1 MFNFKKKRLEDYAGT
16 CKPAQYMSDGVAN
29 IFYLNVG
36 LVNGR
41 GMVKYQYFDTD
52 YYNYRYSIAF

>member
-1 MFNFKKKRLEDYAGT
+1 
-16 CKPAQYMSDGVAN
+16 MSDGVAN

-41 GMVKYQYFDTD
+41 GRVKDQYFDTD
-52 YYNYRYSIAF
+52 YYNYRYFIAF

>member
-1 MFNFKKKRLEDYAGT
+1 MFDFFFKRLEDYTGA

-41 GMVKYQYFDTD
+41 GRV
-52 YYNYRYSIAF
+52 